1 MVSTDRERLYAETF
15 WTVDDIRKIR
25 EELGYTHDHE
35 WDGDI
40 YKDFLHAVEKDL
52 VTVMKSNGKAFLTS
66 LLKEA
71 HFYDVNRPVI
81 EEK

>member
-40 YKDFLHAVEKDL
+40 YNAFLHAVDKDL
-52 VTVMKSNGKAFLTS
+52 VTVMKSNGKACLTS

>member
-1 MVSTDRERLYAETF
+1 MVKRAKLYAETF
-15 WTVDDIRKIR
+15 WTIEDIRRIR
-25 EELGYTHDHE
+25 KELGYTNDHE
-35 WDGDI
+35 WDDDA
-40 YKDFLHAVEKDL
+40 YKDFLYAVEKDL
-52 VTVMKSNGKAFLTS
+52 VTVMTSNGTSFLTS

>member
-40 YKDFLHAVEKDL
+40 YKDFLYAVEKDL

-71 HFYDVNRPVI
+71 HFYDVNPHII

>member
-1 MVSTDRERLYAETF
+1 MVSTNRERLYAEVS
-15 WTVDDIRKIR
+15 WTVADIQKIR
-25 EELGYTHDHE
+25 EELGYTHEHE
-35 WDGDI
+35 WDDET
-40 YKDFLHAVEKDL
+40 YKDFLYAVEKDL

-81 EEK
+81 EES

>member
-1 MVSTDRERLYAETF
+1 MVKRAKLYAETF
-15 WTVDDIRKIR
+15 WTIEDIRRIR
-25 EELGYTHDHE
+25 KELGYTNDHE
-35 WDGDI
+35 WDDDA
-40 YKDFLHAVEKDL
+40 YKDFLYAVEKDL
-52 VTVMKSNGKAFLTS
+52 VRVMTSNATNFLTS